1 MTNQLMT
8 VELLKEALPKQLQG
22 NATQEFADLV
32 NNLALDPETCAE
44 IRQNF
49 LTYSKVIVEGKYKT
63 EDYLNAVVYATHK
76 YMGYSNKD
84 AYVRSFPD
92 RYQALVARGAT
103 PKDISAYVSAYSKN
117 KLVIALLEQALV
129 PAHLLYQDVF
139 HAAIA
144 TQARL
149 MNTAHS
155 EKVQADAANSILTH
169 LKAPEVKKIE
179 LDVNVKE
186 SGGIAELRETMRD
199 LAEKQKQMIEG
210 KAATAQQMAVVPVRA
225 RPSLYDGVTG
235 EEVTDV

>member
-1 MTNQLMT
+1 MTQQLMT
-8 VELLKEALPKQLQG
+8 VELLKEALPKQLHG

-32 NNLALDPETCAE
+32 NNLAMDPETCAE

-49 LTYSKVIVEGKYKT
+49 LTYSKVIQEGKYKT

-76 YMGYSNKD
+76 FMGYTNKD

-92 RYQALVARGAT
+92 RYQALVARGASD
-103 PKDISAYVSAYSKN
+103 KDISAYVSAYSKN
-117 KLVIALLEQALV
+117 KLVIALLQQALAPV
-129 PAHLLYQDVF
+129 HLLYQDVF

-149 MNTAHS
+149 MSTAHS

-169 LKAPEVKKIE
+169 LKAPEVKKVE

-186 SGGIAELRETMRD
+186 SGGIAELRETMTQ
-199 LAEKQKQMIEG
+199 LAQQQKALIEG
-210 KAATAQQMAVVPVRA
+210 KVVNAKDMAVAPVRQRA
-225 RPSLYDGVTG
+225 SLFDNG
-235 EEVTDV
+235 EVTDV